1 MSTGAT
7 AVRVVEQVG
16 DERDIILW
24 RVDQFRQLGFGDDEV
39 WTLALSPD
47 ADLGEARRLGSSG
60 CPIELAL
67 RILL

>member
-7 AVRVVEQVG
+7 AVRAVEQTG
-16 DERDIILW
+16 DDSDIILW
-24 RVDQFRQLGFGDDEV
+24 RVDQFRRLGFGDDEV
-39 WTLALSPD
+39 WTLALSQ

-60 CPIELAL
+60 CPTDLAF

>member
-7 AVRVVEQVG
+7 AVRVVEESG

-39 WTLALSPD
+39 WTLALSQ
-47 ADLGEARRLGSSG
+47 ADLGEARNLGRAG
-60 CPIELAL
+60 CPTELAF
-67 RILL
+67 RILV

>member
-7 AVRVVEQVG
+7 AVRVAEQSG

-24 RVDQFRQLGFGDDEV
+24 RVDQFRRLGFGDDEV
-39 WTLALSPD
+39 WTLALSE
-47 ADLGEARRLGSSG
+47 ADLGEARRLGSAG